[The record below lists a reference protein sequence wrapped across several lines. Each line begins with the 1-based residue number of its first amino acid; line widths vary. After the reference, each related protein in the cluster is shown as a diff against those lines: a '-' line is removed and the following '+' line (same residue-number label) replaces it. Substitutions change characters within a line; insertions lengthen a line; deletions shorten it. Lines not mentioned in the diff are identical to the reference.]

1 MINLIS
7 NQFNKTQFQAGEAS
21 NQKKLHTNGPF
32 NMSRNYDD
40 ELLYTWTEPIRN
52 QNASN
57 PTDRGENGKAFVPR
71 KKEKELM
78 KRLKEE
84 HNYNV
89 FASQQISLRRSLPD
103 YRYPEC
109 QKVVY
114 PKKLPTTSIVIVVH
128 NEILETLLRTIWSV
142 VDRSPAE
149 LVKEIIL
156 VDDASTW
163 EEYKALSDK
172 IPKLSVPIRI
182 IRNGKREGLIRARL
196 IGANV
201 AKVVFY

>member
-1 MINLIS
+1 
-7 NQFNKTQFQAGEAS
+7 
-21 NQKKLHTNGPF
+21 
-32 NMSRNYDD
+32 MSRNYDD
-40 ELLYTWTEPIRN
+40 QLLYTWTEPIRN
-52 QNASN
+52 RNASD
-57 PTDRGENGKAFVPR
+57 PTDRGENGKAFVPT
-71 KKEKELM
+71 KDEEELM
-78 KRLKEE
+78 NRLIKE

-89 FASQQISLRRSLPD
+89 FASQQISVRRSLPD

-109 QKVVY
+109 RKIVY
-114 PKKLPTTSIVIVVH
+114 PKKLPTTSIIIVVH
-128 NEILETLLRTIWSV
+128 NEILATLLRTIWSV

-163 EEYKALSDK
+163 EEYNALSNY
-172 IPKLSVPIRI
+172 IPKLSVPITI

>member
-1 MINLIS
+1 M
-7 NQFNKTQFQAGEAS
+7 
-21 NQKKLHTNGPF
+21 HTNWPF
-32 NMSRNYDD
+32 NISRNYDD
-40 ELLYTWTEPIRN
+40 QLLYTWTEPIRN
-52 QNASN
+52 HNATN

-71 KKEKELM
+71 KNEKDLM
-78 KRLKEE
+78 KRLKKK

-109 QKVVY
+109 RKIVY
-114 PKKLPTTSIVIVVH
+114 PKKLPTTSIIIVVH
-128 NEILETLLRTIWSV
+128 NEILPTLLRTIWSV

-149 LVKEIIL
+149 LVKEIVL

-163 EEYKALSDK
+163 EEYNALSDY
-172 IPKLSVPIRI
+172 IPDLSVPIRI

-196 IGANV
+196 VGANV
-201 AKVVFY
+201 AKVLFY